1 MTTALDIAREYF
13 PEYDDDLLDFL
24 LWERTS
30 FPFLRHRDKET
41 HLREQ
46 LAEEQDN
53 LFWSVEADM
62 FPY

>member
-1 MTTALDIAREYF
+1 MPTALDIAREYF
-13 PEYDDDLLDFL
+13 PKANDDLLDFI

-30 FPFLRHRDKET
+30 FPFLKHKDKEA

-46 LAEEQDN
+46 LAKEQDN
-53 LFWSVEADM
+53 NYWAGEAEM